1 MHMGH
6 YPPVC
11 QALRCLRLQ
20 ASHARTAS
28 AAEPLQRAPPQ
39 SDAQPAPGEPASPDG
54 GDSALQK
61 AGSADMDSFATL
73 KRIAEALGEVDREEL
88 SEAGLLDVRTSLLQ
102 ARILSCVQALCMRL
116 AAWQQPLQQVLC
128 CRLDVGCSGAPGG
141 PGECCSKLLA
151 AP

>member
-1 MHMGH
+1 
-6 YPPVC
+6 
-11 QALRCLRLQ
+11 LRLQ

-39 SDAQPAPGEPASPDG
+39 ANTQPGEPASPDG

-88 SEAGLLDVRTSLLQ
+88 SEAGLLDVRTFNLN
-102 ARILSCVQALCMRL
+102 
-116 AAWQQPLQQVLC
+116 PNF
-128 CRLDVGCSGAPGG
+128 
-141 PGECCSKLLA
+141 
-151 AP
+151 